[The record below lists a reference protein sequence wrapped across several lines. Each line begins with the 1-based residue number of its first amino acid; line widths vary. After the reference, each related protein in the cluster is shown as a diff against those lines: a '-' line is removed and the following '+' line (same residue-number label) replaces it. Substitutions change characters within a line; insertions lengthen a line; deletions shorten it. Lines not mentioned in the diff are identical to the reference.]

1 MGSKS
6 KIEWTE
12 ASWNMISGCTKISA
26 GCKNCYAERMA
37 ARFGRDF
44 STVVCD
50 ESKLDQPTHWNRP
63 RKIFVCSTAD
73 LFHADVPFSFIDKV
87 FAIMEANPRHTF
99 QVLTKRAD
107 RMAEWF
113 EYRSAIHNFAK
124 GPETMLPNVWV
135 GVTAENQEMADFRIP
150 FLFKCPAAIRFVSV
164 EPMIGNVDLCRF
176 LSGEMGRKLDWV
188 IIGGES
194 GQNARPCHPM
204 WVRNLVNNCR
214 LFNAPIMFKQWGEW
228 GPAEEIS
235 DESRSEWVN
244 SDKDTK
250 SLLMM
255 SDGSSK
261 ETFFGPRTPFEPAWA
276 TPGKA
281 LMLKLGKHKT
291 GRFIDENEYLEYPK
305 A

>member
-12 ASWNMISGCTKISA
+12 ASWNMISGCTKISS

-37 ARFGRDF
+37 TRFGRDF
-44 STVVCD
+44 SKVVCD
-50 ESKLDQPTHWNRP
+50 ESKLDQPTHWKRP

-73 LFHADVPFSFIDKV
+73 LFHADVPFSFISKV
-87 FAIMEANPRHTF
+87 FDIMEANPRHTF
-99 QVLTKRAD
+99 QILTKRAD

-113 EYRSAIHNFAK
+113 ELRSAIHDYNN
-124 GPETMLPNVWV
+124 GPEVMLPNVWV
-135 GVTAENQEMADFRIP
+135 GVTTENQEMADLRIP
-150 FLFKCPAAIRFVSV
+150 FLFRCPAEIRFVSV
-164 EPMIGNVDLCRF
+164 EPMIGSVDLNRF
-176 LSGEMGRKLDWV
+176 MSGEMGNKLDWV

-214 LFNAPIMFKQWGEW
+214 LFNTPIMFKQWGEW
-228 GPAEEIS
+228 GPAEELS

-244 SDKDTK
+244 SEKETK

-255 SDGSSK
+255 SDGSFK
-261 ETFFGPRTPFEPAWA
+261 ETSFGVRVPFEPAWA
-276 TPGKA
+276 TPGMA

-291 GRFIDENEYLEYPK
+291 GRFIDDYEYLEYPK
-305 A
+305 